1 MHCMKINFRQGIHVW
16 VTVFMMLIWYPAN
29 ILANDIK
36 LSELRSKM
44 AGILSL
50 RETLIERQAQA
61 FKLRSQLK
69 EIMMELEEEIGTEKN
84 RLRINSYQAASRSP
98 RIDFNLKLIQKILG
112 YISGLDKKI
121 EYLNIGSEELRFL
134 YQQADDDLKI
144 LETVHDI
151 EIDNLV
157 DQINQISK
165 KYQGQDEKLLIDS
178 GDFDLIPP
186 ERIWNDMKKAK

>member
-1 MHCMKINFRQGIHVW
+1 MHCVKIKSRQGIYVW
-16 VTVFMMLIWYPAN
+16 GTLFMILICYPSD

-44 AGILSL
+44 TEILSL
-50 RETLIERQAQA
+50 RERLIERQAQA
-61 FKLRSQLK
+61 FKLRGQLK

-84 RLRINSYQAASRSP
+84 RLKINSYQAASRSP

-134 YQQADDDLKI
+134 YRQADDDLKI

-186 ERIWNDMKKAK
+186 ERIWNNMKKTE

>member
-1 MHCMKINFRQGIHVW
+1 MSRK
-16 VTVFMMLIWYPAN
+16 
-29 ILANDIK
+29 
-36 LSELRSKM
+36 
-44 AGILSL
+44 
-50 RETLIERQAQA
+50 
-61 FKLRSQLK
+61 
-69 EIMMELEEEIGTEKN
+69 KN

-134 YQQADDDLKI
+134 YRQADDDLKI
-144 LETVHDI
+144 IETVHDI

-186 ERIWNDMKKAK
+186 ERIWNDMKKAE